1 MLRFGPFPISATEV
15 FYSTRLTFGLVNLK
29 PVTPGHVLVIPRRV
43 VPRFADL
50 TQSEATD
57 LILSAQR
64 IGAVV
69 EREYEGQSLTITIQD
84 GPMAGQTVPHVHIH
98 IMPRHKGDWANNDD
112 IYPEIDR
119 KEADLGTELS
129 MGASASAPR
138 VDAEEERVARTREEM
153 SREASQLRPFF
164 SSISEEMGGADIWK

>member
-1 MLRFGPFPISATEV
+1 MLRFGPFPISATEI

-69 EREYEGQSLTITIQD
+69 EREYAGQSLTITIQD

-98 IMPRHKGDWANNDD
+98 IMPRRKGDWANNDD

-119 KEADLGTELS
+119 KEADLGSALS
-129 MGASASAPR
+129 KDAPR

-153 SREASQLRPFF
+153 SHEASQLRPFF